1 MLMPRTVVTIC
12 RTCRPEGHPETSE
25 RPGAVLG
32 RAVRDALA
40 NVPTEARL
48 EVRAIACLS
57 ACSRACSAVVAA
69 PGKFSYVIG
78 DLEPVDAEA
87 LVAFALKHAESADGI
102 PAWRDRPAKVRKCT
116 IARVPPAGIEHT
128 LVEPVEESP
137 STHVDDVQERAG
149 DEIANETG

>member
-1 MLMPRTVVTIC
+1 MPRTVVTIC
-12 RTCRPEGHPETSE
+12 RTCRPEGHPEASE
-25 RPGAVLG
+25 RPGAALG

-40 NVPTEARL
+40 NVPAGSQL

-69 PGKFSYVIG
+69 PGKFSYVVG
-78 DLEPVDAEA
+78 DLEPCDAEA

-116 IARVPPAGIEHT
+116 IARVPPAGVEHSLIEAVH
-128 LVEPVEESP
+128 EPP
-137 STHVDDVQERAG
+137 STHVDDVQER
-149 DEIANETG
+149 T